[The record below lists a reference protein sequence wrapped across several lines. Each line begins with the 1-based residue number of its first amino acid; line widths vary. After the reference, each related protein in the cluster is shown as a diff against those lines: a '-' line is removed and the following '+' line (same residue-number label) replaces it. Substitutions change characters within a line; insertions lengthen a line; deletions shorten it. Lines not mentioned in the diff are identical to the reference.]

1 MTSIDLETLFTTL
14 YVLVDDWYVEKGKAL
29 LAGKAGAKPTFSD
42 SELLTLLLAQDF
54 IPYPGETQYVAYVR
68 ANHLDLFPRL
78 VDQSQFNRRGRNLQ
92 HVVEALRQH
101 WVAQLGGYTCDR
113 LLLDTKPVPVLSYKR
128 RKSHSE
134 FAGRANYGHCAAR
147 QLNYF
152 GFKLVLLSTCDGL
165 PLTYNLVPANMDE
178 RLAAE
183 SVLYTVNEC
192 DILADKGFLG
202 EDWQALIAQETGN
215 LVFTP
220 KRANQSLQ
228 NPPERDAALGT
239 LRERIEGVFH
249 QLQNTGR
256 NIERLLAKTVFGLT
270 ARVTLKVT
278 CLVLK
283 RLLARDFGFDIQS
296 FSLPH

>member
-1 MTSIDLETLFTTL
+1 MTSIDLETVLTTL
-14 YVLVDDWYVEKGKAL
+14 YVLVDDWYTEKGKAL
-29 LAGKAGAKPTFSD
+29 LSGKAGAKPRFSD

-68 ANHLDLFPRL
+68 ANHLDLFPKL

-92 HVVEALRQH
+92 QLVEALRQH
-101 WVAQLGGYTCDR
+101 WVTQLGGYTCKR

-128 RKSHSE
+128 RKSHSN
-134 FAGRANYGHCAAR
+134 FAGRAEYGHCAAR
-147 QLNYF
+147 KLNYF
-152 GFKLVLLSTCDGL
+152 GFKLVLLSTFDGL
-165 PLTYNLVPANMDE
+165 PLAYNLVPANMDE

-192 DILADKGFLG
+192 DILADKGFLSA
-202 EDWQALIAQETGN
+202 DWQARITHETGN
-215 LVFTP
+215 VVITP
-220 KRANQSLQ
+220 KRANQITQ
-228 NPPERDAALGT
+228 NPSELDAVLGA

-270 ARVTLKVT
+270 ARITLKVT
-278 CLVLK
+278 CLILK
-283 RLLARDFGFDIQS
+283 RLLARDFSFDIQS
-296 FSLPH
+296 FSISH